1 MGKGRRVS
9 ARAERLLGL
18 FEAGDHG
25 AARRLAAE
33 VLGDPGADDA
43 EREAAAQI
51 RARTAPDAAVVIA
64 AIAGV
69 VVAVVVSVW
78 LVAR

>member
-33 VLGDPGADDA
+33 LLGDPGADDA
-43 EREAAAQI
+43 ERAAAAQI
-51 RARTAPDAAVVIA
+51 RARTAPDAGAVIA
-64 AIAGV
+64 GIAGA
-69 VVAVVVSVW
+69 VVAVVLSIW
-78 LVAR
+78 LLAR